1 MSDTEKLAI
10 MAFGALLAIA
20 GLVMLFKGGKE
31 SRNVIKAFGAEFEL
45 SSSGI
50 VVFLVGA
57 ALFVAP
63 FFIAQDRTVRTA
75 PAVPDAGAKNGAPS
89 APAASTAKPAPA
101 AQTQTAEVEPNA
113 AMSNATP
120 VAIGSTIQGQ
130 LTRGDVDW
138 FSFRT
143 SSHFK
148 HDIRLRVE
156 VASNEAQLTL
166 RVYDAD
172 KKKEID
178 EFLAFQLA
186 HELKFIAAPD
196 TTYFIE
202 IENRPDWSATGYSLM
217 LSEN

>member
-1 MSDTEKLAI
+1 

-75 PAVPDAGAKNGAPS
+75 PPMPDAGVKNGAPS
-89 APAASTAKPAPA
+89 APAASTVKPSPA
-101 AQTQTAEVEPNA
+101 TQAQSAEVEPNA
-113 AMSNATP
+113 AMSNATS
-120 VAIGSTIQGQ
+120 VAIGSTIRGQ

>member
-31 SRNVIKAFGAEFEL
+31 SRNVIKAFGAEFDL

-63 FFIAQDRTVRTA
+63 FFIAQNG
-75 PAVPDAGAKNGAPS
+75 AVQTTPPPPDAGAKNNAPS
-89 APAASTAKPAPA
+89 VSDARA
-101 AQTQTAEVEPNA
+101 AQTQTAEVEPNS
-113 AMSNATP
+113 AMTNATP
-120 VAIGSTIQGQ
+120 IAIRSTVQGQ

-156 VASNEAQLTL
+156 VAGNEAQLTL

>member
-10 MAFGALLAIA
+10 MIFGAVLAIA
-20 GLVMLFKGGKE
+20 GLIMLFRGGKE

-45 SSSGI
+45 SSSGV

-63 FFIAQDRTVRTA
+63 FFIASDRIAQTA
-75 PAVPDAGAKNGAPS
+75 SPAPKVGAKSDVPKLPDATAAKTTPK
-89 APAASTAKPAPA
+89 TE
-101 AQTQTAEVEPNA
+101 TAEVEPNS
-113 AMSNATP
+113 AMNNAT
-120 VAIGSTIQGQ
+120 AIAMGSMVQGQ
-130 LTRGDVDW
+130 LTRKDVDW

-143 SSHFK
+143 SSHYK
-148 HDIRLRVE
+148 HDVRLRVE
-156 VASNEAQLTL
+156 VTSNDAQLTL

-172 KKKEID
+172 KKKEIE
-178 EFLAFQLA
+178 EFLAFQLV
-186 HELKFIAAPD
+186 HDMKFIGAPD

-202 IENRPDWSATGYSLM
+202 MENRPDWSATGYSLM